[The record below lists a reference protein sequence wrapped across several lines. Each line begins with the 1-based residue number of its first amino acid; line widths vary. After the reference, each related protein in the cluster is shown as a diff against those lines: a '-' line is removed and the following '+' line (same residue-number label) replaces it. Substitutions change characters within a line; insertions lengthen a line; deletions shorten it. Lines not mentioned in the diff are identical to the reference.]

1 MPQNRGV
8 SNMQG
13 APIHEQNDEQQPG
26 HWASLVGWLLG
37 HISSRTCLN
46 STEPVAIVPGPHAA
60 VVGFE
65 AHPENSIT
73 TENKKTAPKVLRRTA
88 LTQRNARNAHQVN
101 PPA

>member
-1 MPQNRGV
+1 MPQNKGV

-26 HWASLVGWLLG
+26 HWAPLVGWLLG

-88 LTQRNARNAHQVN
+88 LTQRNAHQVN